1 MNAGKHTQVPYWI
14 LLGTV
19 TVIIIYGFM
28 GMDSFWRQSDTQY
41 TDSIKQAI
49 LRTSALGYALEGSYP
64 PDLAYMESNYGLIL
78 DHKKYSYVYEVF
90 ASNIRPEVEVLPWNT
105 EIIQP

>member
-1 MNAGKHTQVPYWI
+1 MNAGKNNQIPYWI

-19 TVIIIYGFM
+19 TVIIVYGFM
-28 GMDSFWRQSDTQY
+28 GMDRFMRQSDGQY

-49 LRTSALGYALEGSYP
+49 LRTSATCYALEGSYP

-90 ASNIRPEVEVLPWNT
+90 ASNIRPEVEVLQWDT